1 MNWIQQYPIHGMMA
15 ISPLNLKTK
24 NQQLEKA
31 QDKAEAVWALMWII
45 HVNRTII
52 HKR

>member
-1 MNWIQQYPIHGMMA
+1 MA

-31 QDKAEAVWALMWII
+31 QDKAEAV
-45 HVNRTII
+45 
-52 HKR
+52 